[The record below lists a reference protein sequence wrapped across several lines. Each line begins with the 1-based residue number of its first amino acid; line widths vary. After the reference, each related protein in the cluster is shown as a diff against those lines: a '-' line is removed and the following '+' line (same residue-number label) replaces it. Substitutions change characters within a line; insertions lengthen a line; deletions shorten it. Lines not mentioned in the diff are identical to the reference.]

1 MLCCVSKQSAATVD
15 SLSESLREEG
25 IRPRGQRPGSEIRRL
40 QVDSLPAK
48 LSREEDAPPVLLPC
62 SICSRT
68 FKPQSLEKH
77 TKICERAAAKK
88 RKPFD
93 SAKQRIQ
100 GTDLAEFLPKQGKRR
115 PIHEDK
121 SSKPKT
127 TWKQTHDEFLRA
139 IRAARGEADD
149 VSAPRQVAAVAP
161 TTAPTRANEKGTC
174 PTCNRQFGIKA
185 YDRHVAW
192 CKERATRLPVSPATN
207 IAKERLEAR
216 INYRAPTLR
225 NRRLTNREK
234 YSPGSTVNIS
244 TASKMSPPGSKPK
257 ESASVPSCAKASD
270 SLVKSKPAAA
280 RRLGHTKE
288 IPNIPG
294 PMKSRLVDRTNRP
307 AEEYESGPMST
318 RTSSSNPRRPLLPNA
333 SPKSVKTTIKNTSPP
348 PKSARRSEIRSSL
361 SPRLCKIH
369 ESTSSEPVKLK
380 INLLSV
386 RGYNNPKVNDIDV
399 NQDVIGMSVQPCNI
413 HREHSMTSWKRISEE
428 KTDSQIMTG
437 NTDTSKMKNTSVE
450 EQDSEKC
457 RVGVSEI
464 VCSEKCGEDDEFE
477 KAAERHRQ
485 SSSIVSPKVMECIR
499 PSEVANTADTSKL
512 SWVKNIEELDKT
524 YLIKESRDS
533 DPDSLCL
540 LIPPRKWKPI
550 KNSPRVEFYVKDR
563 MMTVSESTINFYEDH
578 GNLDCFASPMNFNG
592 HVNFTSTPVL
602 DNLDVDHADDMPDT
616 VQNLEAGKDVSAQE
630 DVVLSTE
637 PGIAWLADTT
647 LQQEA
652 SMALELELI
661 HSTANDPALQET
673 TVIITPIETPVQPS
687 PETFCKITVQN
698 DSPKVKSTRVSRRKK
713 KKKNAVVK
721 LTPRL
726 KPLDQTV
733 LVTEQPLSYTNFNK
747 IYELPSNPQIDAKQ
761 TYAHVVSPIP
771 RSSIKTKS
779 PLKHRKQRALTD
791 CSESQSQEIEVCQRG
806 NKSAPR
812 NPTQVDSEFDSSFE
826 LKASPFPSPRSF
838 LNLMASPPSKNC
850 NYRKCSSKPSK
861 NRLQASVEEVGTVIQ
876 EQEGENSRKDW
887 FSDHCTARLGRPG
900 QKLEAT
906 KKQLKHLDLQ
916 KKENRSFKSLDGFHD
931 GSAPDPSAID
941 DEISRVTTP
950 QLSSTRSIDTVSSS
964 SHQYSGVNP
973 LSGSLKPEC
982 GDRRRCGTYVIE
994 KRSVHGTSQ
1003 NYNPASDESLE
1014 DKPIEKRRKTD
1025 PMQQDLHET
1034 DVGKGDLVIGHESG
1048 DGYSL
1053 NATLTDSRNFLETT
1067 LEDDVSVDVD
1077 VRKIYDKYINNN
1089 FDYDSENTVGGSYSN
1104 EVDFGKEQIVMGDK
1118 DDQGFQKITK
1128 VASDSNVIQVK
1139 TPRSPER
1146 VISKS
1151 SCQEAF
1157 DTQRRIRRNM
1167 NILRGSTDS
1176 LVSMMD
1182 IASRSIQL
1190 ISSSGCYDREI
1201 CRIQPIRSA
1210 INTERLP
1217 KFLPEINQAE
1227 DVVASKSVEK
1237 KKKSSD
1243 STYWEKASRVSQ
1255 HRLINLYPP
1264 KEKFR
1269 FIKKNPKSQFLP
1281 PIQPGSPLSIKRPRS
1296 ELSFR
1301 VVRRSYSRSP
1311 PNFNLMLRR
1320 RIGANQDYDPFVTAE
1335 RQINELFADTNDQF
1349 LTEGLPLEGN
1359 RSPPSDTKVTQF
1371 PLSHSSAFV
1380 KYPSSPRANKRA
1392 SVIAPPS
1399 EFDDFISDFSSD
1411 STETNSTTQDF
1422 FINNLQMQT
1431 RDANDFDKL
1440 TEDCTRRV
1448 VIDKSKVALDEDVN
1462 ANSCRGK
1469 TFVSSIERSRKILE
1483 KVSPK
1488 VVRPAMNRSHSV
1500 RSTRATSAPRAP
1512 ERKSSLKKS
1521 ISHTNDYSGVSNAS
1535 NNNGFGALSGSNLS
1549 LSSMLSS
1556 EADIKRSNSV
1566 FDELL
1571 SSFEDDGSSFPSLK
1585 SFLKSDSVSTSMS
1598 SQVPDSRLRNGMI
1611 SDEELS
1617 SPDSYKRQNH
1627 SKLSADSAYSSLN
1640 RKCSNHGR
1648 STNDVG
1654 SRIEQEPLLKHG
1666 DAEVTPGKLK
1676 MSKFCHE
1683 CGSRFPEP
1691 AKFCCECGV
1700 KRLVL

>member
-40 QVDSLPAK
+40 QVDSLPGK
-48 LSREEDAPPVLLPC
+48 ISREEDAPPVLLPC
-62 SICSRT
+62 TICSRT

-115 PIHEDK
+115 PPIHEDK
-121 SSKPKT
+121 PSKPKT
-127 TWKQTHDEFLRA
+127 SWKQTHDEFLRA
-139 IRAARGEADD
+139 IRAARGEVDD

-216 INYRAPTLR
+216 INYRAPALR

-234 YSPGSTVNIS
+234 YSPGSTANVS
-244 TASKMSPPGSKPK
+244 TASKMSPPGPKPK
-257 ESASVPSCAKASD
+257 ESVSLPSCVKASD
-270 SLVKSKPAAA
+270 SLVKSKPAVA
-280 RRLGHTKE
+280 RLGHTKE
-288 IPNIPG
+288 TPNLPG

-318 RTSSSNPRRPLLPNA
+318 RTSSSNPRRSLLPNA
-333 SPKSVKTTIKNTSPP
+333 SPKSVKTNFKNTSPP

-380 INLLSV
+380 SNLLSV

-428 KTDSQIMTG
+428 KTDSQIMEG
-437 NTDTSKMKNTSVE
+437 NTDTSKMKNIIAE
-450 EQDSEKC
+450 EPNSERC
-457 RVGVSEI
+457 RGGVSEI
-464 VCSEKCGEDDEFE
+464 FCNKKHGEDDEFE

-485 SSSIVSPKVMECIR
+485 SSLIESQKVMKCI
-499 PSEVANTADTSKL
+499 PSSEVATAADISKL
-512 SWVKNIEELDKT
+512 SWVENIEKLDKT
-524 YLIKESRDS
+524 YLIKESCGP
-533 DPDSLCL
+533 DPDSLGL
-540 LIPPRKWKPI
+540 VIPPRKWKPI
-550 KNSPRVEFYVKDR
+550 KNSPRVEFCVKDR
-563 MMTVSESTINFYEDH
+563 MMTTVSESTINSYEGH
-578 GNLDCFASPMNFNG
+578 SNLGCFGSPMNCNG

-602 DNLDVDHADDMPDT
+602 DGIDANHADDT
-616 VQNLEAGKDVSAQE
+616 TNTIQNLEAGKDISAEE
-630 DVVLSTE
+630 DLALSTE
-637 PGIAWLADTT
+637 SGNEWLADTK

-652 SMALELELI
+652 SVALELELI
-661 HSTANDPALQET
+661 HSTANDSALQET
-673 TVIITPIETPVQPS
+673 MAINSPIETPVQTS
-687 PETFCKITVQN
+687 PETPLSVTVQD
-698 DSPKVKSTRVSRRKK
+698 DSPKVKSTKMSRRKK
-713 KKKNAVVK
+713 KKKKAVVK

-726 KPLDQTV
+726 KPLDQIAV
-733 LVTEQPLSYTNFNK
+733 VTEQPLNYTDFNK
-747 IYELPSNPQIDAKQ
+747 VYELPSNPLVNAKKA
-761 TYAHVVSPIP
+761 YADVVSPILG
-771 RSSIKTKS
+771 SSIKTKAS
-779 PLKHRKQRALTD
+779 LKHRKQRALTD
-791 CSESQSQEIEVCQRG
+791 RSVSQSQEIEVCQKD
-806 NKSAPR
+806 NESACR
-812 NPTQVDSEFDSSFE
+812 NPTQVDSQFDSSFE
-826 LKASPFPSPRSF
+826 LKASPFSSPRNSE
-838 LNLMASPPSKNC
+838 NLTASPSSKNYSH
-850 NYRKCSSKPSK
+850 NKSSLKPLK
-861 NRLQASVEEVGTVIQ
+861 NHLQVSMEEVGTVIQ
-876 EQEGENSRKDW
+876 ERESENSRKYW
-887 FSDHCTARLGRPG
+887 GSDHSTPRLARPC
-900 QKLEAT
+900 QKIQAM
-906 KKQLKHLDLQ
+906 KRQSKHLDLC
-916 KKENRSFKSLDGFHD
+916 KKENLSIESLDGFRD
-931 GSAPDPSAID
+931 GSAPDPSATD
-941 DEISRVTTP
+941 DELSWIMTP
-950 QLSSTRSIDTVSSS
+950 QLLSTRSIESVHSPSPQCSDA
-964 SHQYSGVNP
+964 NP
-973 LSGSLKPEC
+973 LSESLKPEC

-994 KRSVHGTSQ
+994 KTSVPGTSQ
-1003 NYNPASDESLE
+1003 NQSPVSDESLE
-1014 DKPIEKRRKTD
+1014 DKPMEKRRKTD
-1025 PMQQDLHET
+1025 SMQQDLHET
-1034 DVGKGDLVIGHESG
+1034 DVGKGDLMIGHEPG

-1053 NATLTDSRNFLETT
+1053 NTSLTDSRTFLETT

-1077 VRKIYDKYINNN
+1077 VRKIYDKYVNSN
-1089 FDYDSENTVGGSYSN
+1089 FDYDSENTVGASCSN
-1104 EVDFGKEQIVMGDK
+1104 EVDVGNEQTVMGDM
-1118 DDQGFQKITK
+1118 DDRGFQKVTK
-1128 VASDSNVIQVK
+1128 VASDSNVIQAK

-1146 VISKS
+1146 VISRS
-1151 SCQEAF
+1151 SCQEAS
-1157 DTQRRIRRNM
+1157 DMQRRIRRNM

-1182 IASRSIQL
+1182 TASRSIQL
-1190 ISSSGCYDREI
+1190 ISSSGCYDGEI
-1201 CRIQPIRSA
+1201 CRIQPIRGA
-1210 INTERLP
+1210 IKTEGLL

-1227 DVVASKSVEK
+1227 DAVVASKSVEK
-1237 KKKSSD
+1237 KKKSSE

-1255 HRLINLYPP
+1255 HRLINLDPP

-1269 FIKKNPKSQFLP
+1269 FIKRNPKSQFLP
-1281 PIQPGSPLSIKRPRS
+1281 PIQPGSPLTMERPS
-1296 ELSFR
+1296 
-1301 VVRRSYSRSP
+1301 
-1311 PNFNLMLRR
+1311 
-1320 RIGANQDYDPFVTAE
+1320 GANQDYDPFVTAE

-1359 RSPPSDTKVTQF
+1359 RSPPSDSKLTQF

-1411 STETNSTTQDF
+1411 STETNSTSQDF
-1422 FINNLQMQT
+1422 FINNLQTQT

-1469 TFVSSIERSRKILE
+1469 TFVSSVERSRKILE

-1488 VVRPAMNRSHSV
+1488 VVRPAMNRSNSV

-1521 ISHTNDYSGVSNAS
+1521 ISHTNDYSGLSNAS
-1535 NNNGFGALSGSNLS
+1535 NNNGYGALSGSNLS

-1666 DAEVTPGKLK
+1666 DAEVTSGKLK

>member
-40 QVDSLPAK
+40 QVDSLAAK

-294 PMKSRLVDRTNRP
+294 PMKSRLVDRTNR
-307 AEEYESGPMST
+307 
-318 RTSSSNPRRPLLPNA
+318 
-333 SPKSVKTTIKNTSPP
+333 
-348 PKSARRSEIRSSL
+348 
-361 SPRLCKIH
+361 
-369 ESTSSEPVKLK
+369 
-380 INLLSV
+380 
-386 RGYNNPKVNDIDV
+386 
-399 NQDVIGMSVQPCNI
+399 
-413 HREHSMTSWKRISEE
+413 
-428 KTDSQIMTG
+428 
-437 NTDTSKMKNTSVE
+437 
-450 EQDSEKC
+450 
-457 RVGVSEI
+457 
-464 VCSEKCGEDDEFE
+464 
-477 KAAERHRQ
+477 
-485 SSSIVSPKVMECIR
+485 
-499 PSEVANTADTSKL
+499 
-512 SWVKNIEELDKT
+512 
-524 YLIKESRDS
+524 
-533 DPDSLCL
+533 
-540 LIPPRKWKPI
+540 
-550 KNSPRVEFYVKDR
+550 
-563 MMTVSESTINFYEDH
+563 
-578 GNLDCFASPMNFNG
+578 
-592 HVNFTSTPVL
+592 
-602 DNLDVDHADDMPDT
+602 
-616 VQNLEAGKDVSAQE
+616 
-630 DVVLSTE
+630 
-637 PGIAWLADTT
+637 
-647 LQQEA
+647 
-652 SMALELELI
+652 
-661 HSTANDPALQET
+661 
-673 TVIITPIETPVQPS
+673 
-687 PETFCKITVQN
+687 
-698 DSPKVKSTRVSRRKK
+698 
-713 KKKNAVVK
+713 
-721 LTPRL
+721 
-726 KPLDQTV
+726 
-733 LVTEQPLSYTNFNK
+733 
-747 IYELPSNPQIDAKQ
+747 
-761 TYAHVVSPIP
+761 
-771 RSSIKTKS
+771 
-779 PLKHRKQRALTD
+779 
-791 CSESQSQEIEVCQRG
+791 
-806 NKSAPR
+806 
-812 NPTQVDSEFDSSFE
+812 
-826 LKASPFPSPRSF
+826 
-838 LNLMASPPSKNC
+838 
-850 NYRKCSSKPSK
+850 
-861 NRLQASVEEVGTVIQ
+861 
-876 EQEGENSRKDW
+876 
-887 FSDHCTARLGRPG
+887 
-900 QKLEAT
+900 
-906 KKQLKHLDLQ
+906 
-916 KKENRSFKSLDGFHD
+916 
-931 GSAPDPSAID
+931 
-941 DEISRVTTP
+941 
-950 QLSSTRSIDTVSSS
+950 
-964 SHQYSGVNP
+964 
-973 LSGSLKPEC
+973 
-982 GDRRRCGTYVIE
+982 
-994 KRSVHGTSQ
+994 
-1003 NYNPASDESLE
+1003 
-1014 DKPIEKRRKTD
+1014 
-1025 PMQQDLHET
+1025 
-1034 DVGKGDLVIGHESG
+1034 
-1048 DGYSL
+1048 
-1053 NATLTDSRNFLETT
+1053 
-1067 LEDDVSVDVD
+1067 
-1077 VRKIYDKYINNN
+1077 
-1089 FDYDSENTVGGSYSN
+1089 
-1104 EVDFGKEQIVMGDK
+1104 
-1118 DDQGFQKITK
+1118 
-1128 VASDSNVIQVK
+1128 
-1139 TPRSPER
+1139 
-1146 VISKS
+1146 
-1151 SCQEAF
+1151 
-1157 DTQRRIRRNM
+1157 
-1167 NILRGSTDS
+1167 
-1176 LVSMMD
+1176 
-1182 IASRSIQL
+1182 
-1190 ISSSGCYDREI
+1190 
-1201 CRIQPIRSA
+1201 
-1210 INTERLP
+1210 
-1217 KFLPEINQAE
+1217 
-1227 DVVASKSVEK
+1227 
-1237 KKKSSD
+1237 
-1243 STYWEKASRVSQ
+1243 
-1255 HRLINLYPP
+1255 
-1264 KEKFR
+1264 
-1269 FIKKNPKSQFLP
+1269 
-1281 PIQPGSPLSIKRPRS
+1281 S

-1535 NNNGFGALSGSNLS
+1535 NNNGYGALSGSNLS

-1627 SKLSADSAYSSLN
+1627 SKLSADSAYSS
-1640 RKCSNHGR
+1640 
-1648 STNDVG
+1648 TNDVG

>member
-40 QVDSLPAK
+40 QVDSLAAK

-280 RRLGHTKE
+280 
-288 IPNIPG
+288 
-294 PMKSRLVDRTNRP
+294 
-307 AEEYESGPMST
+307 
-318 RTSSSNPRRPLLPNA
+318 
-333 SPKSVKTTIKNTSPP
+333 
-348 PKSARRSEIRSSL
+348 
-361 SPRLCKIH
+361 
-369 ESTSSEPVKLK
+369 
-380 INLLSV
+380 
-386 RGYNNPKVNDIDV
+386 
-399 NQDVIGMSVQPCNI
+399 
-413 HREHSMTSWKRISEE
+413 
-428 KTDSQIMTG
+428 
-437 NTDTSKMKNTSVE
+437 
-450 EQDSEKC
+450 
-457 RVGVSEI
+457 
-464 VCSEKCGEDDEFE
+464 
-477 KAAERHRQ
+477 
-485 SSSIVSPKVMECIR
+485 
-499 PSEVANTADTSKL
+499 
-512 SWVKNIEELDKT
+512 
-524 YLIKESRDS
+524 
-533 DPDSLCL
+533 
-540 LIPPRKWKPI
+540 
-550 KNSPRVEFYVKDR
+550 
-563 MMTVSESTINFYEDH
+563 
-578 GNLDCFASPMNFNG
+578 
-592 HVNFTSTPVL
+592 
-602 DNLDVDHADDMPDT
+602 
-616 VQNLEAGKDVSAQE
+616 
-630 DVVLSTE
+630 
-637 PGIAWLADTT
+637 
-647 LQQEA
+647 
-652 SMALELELI
+652 
-661 HSTANDPALQET
+661 
-673 TVIITPIETPVQPS
+673 
-687 PETFCKITVQN
+687 
-698 DSPKVKSTRVSRRKK
+698 
-713 KKKNAVVK
+713 
-721 LTPRL
+721 
-726 KPLDQTV
+726 
-733 LVTEQPLSYTNFNK
+733 
-747 IYELPSNPQIDAKQ
+747 
-761 TYAHVVSPIP
+761 
-771 RSSIKTKS
+771 
-779 PLKHRKQRALTD
+779 
-791 CSESQSQEIEVCQRG
+791 
-806 NKSAPR
+806 
-812 NPTQVDSEFDSSFE
+812 
-826 LKASPFPSPRSF
+826 
-838 LNLMASPPSKNC
+838 
-850 NYRKCSSKPSK
+850 
-861 NRLQASVEEVGTVIQ
+861 
-876 EQEGENSRKDW
+876 
-887 FSDHCTARLGRPG
+887 
-900 QKLEAT
+900 
-906 KKQLKHLDLQ
+906 
-916 KKENRSFKSLDGFHD
+916 
-931 GSAPDPSAID
+931 
-941 DEISRVTTP
+941 
-950 QLSSTRSIDTVSSS
+950 
-964 SHQYSGVNP
+964 
-973 LSGSLKPEC
+973 
-982 GDRRRCGTYVIE
+982 
-994 KRSVHGTSQ
+994 
-1003 NYNPASDESLE
+1003 
-1014 DKPIEKRRKTD
+1014 
-1025 PMQQDLHET
+1025 
-1034 DVGKGDLVIGHESG
+1034 
-1048 DGYSL
+1048 
-1053 NATLTDSRNFLETT
+1053 
-1067 LEDDVSVDVD
+1067 
-1077 VRKIYDKYINNN
+1077 
-1089 FDYDSENTVGGSYSN
+1089 
-1104 EVDFGKEQIVMGDK
+1104 
-1118 DDQGFQKITK
+1118 
-1128 VASDSNVIQVK
+1128 
-1139 TPRSPER
+1139 
-1146 VISKS
+1146 
-1151 SCQEAF
+1151 
-1157 DTQRRIRRNM
+1157 
-1167 NILRGSTDS
+1167 
-1176 LVSMMD
+1176 
-1182 IASRSIQL
+1182 
-1190 ISSSGCYDREI
+1190 
-1201 CRIQPIRSA
+1201 
-1210 INTERLP
+1210 
-1217 KFLPEINQAE
+1217 
-1227 DVVASKSVEK
+1227 
-1237 KKKSSD
+1237 
-1243 STYWEKASRVSQ
+1243 
-1255 HRLINLYPP
+1255 
-1264 KEKFR
+1264 
-1269 FIKKNPKSQFLP
+1269 
-1281 PIQPGSPLSIKRPRS
+1281 
-1296 ELSFR
+1296 
-1301 VVRRSYSRSP
+1301 
-1311 PNFNLMLRR
+1311 
-1320 RIGANQDYDPFVTAE
+1320 GANQDYDPFVTAE

-1535 NNNGFGALSGSNLS
+1535 NNNGYGALSGSNLS